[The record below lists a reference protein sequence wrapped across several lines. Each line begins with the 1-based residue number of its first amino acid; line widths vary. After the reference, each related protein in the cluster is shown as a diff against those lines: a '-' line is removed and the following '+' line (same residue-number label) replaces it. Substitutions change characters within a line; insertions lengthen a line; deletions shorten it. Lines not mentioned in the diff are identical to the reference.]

1 MKQADACAPQQEVGR
16 EQCHLM
22 LALIRQLGADV
33 RLVGVDRLRQHRRGA
48 NKIGDLAR
56 LSDVTFERDGGS
68 FNHNFRTL
76 IIDPNGHLQTVFPT
90 GGNLSDAIVDEV
102 LKAVAVTNAAASRN
116 PAKGKQNE
124 ARNANLNAAS
134 AAFHGG

>member
-1 MKQADACAPQQEVGR
+1 M
-16 EQCHLM
+16 
-22 LALIRQLGADV
+22 
-33 RLVGVDRLRQHRRGA
+33 
-48 NKIGDLAR
+48 
-56 LSDVTFERDGGS
+56 TFERDGGS

-124 ARNANLNAAS
+124 ARNANHKWGEEHDQARQLLLRRAGRSISCPGRRFQQLGCHLSSYATT
-134 AAFHGG
+134 G